1 MKAMNR
7 ATFVAGGL
15 LAVFA
20 STIVAQG
27 DVVVG
32 DSVSLSFE
40 GFSPPRTISWTSD
53 DGSTVNTGTNAAG
66 VFNWSGGVKSF
77 CIQLEENIS
86 NGTMVD
92 FNVVDLESLPDQPPM
107 PGPLGE
113 ARAEVMCDLYARN
126 YDFVMAETG
135 SDARDHAAAFQV
147 MVWEISYEPGADT
160 TDATSVLTGLSIN
173 ADQAS
178 FDASSSVI
186 GFVHTML
193 DGLGDG
199 GFLGFSRVIG
209 LTDENRPDQLTVV
222 PGAGALAGLAGVAA
236 LRRRRRRD

>member
-7 ATFVAGGL
+7 ATFVAGAL
-15 LAVFA
+15 LAVGA

-32 DSVSLSFE
+32 DSVSLSFQ
-40 GFSPPRTISWTSD
+40 GVSPSRAVSWTFD

-86 NGTMVD
+86 NGTTID
-92 FNVVDLESLPDQPPM
+92 FDVVDLENLPDQPPM
-107 PGPLGE
+107 PGPLGD
-113 ARAEVMCDLYARN
+113 ARAEVMRDLYARN
-126 YDFVMAETG
+126 YDFVMSQTG
-135 SDARDHAAAFQV
+135 SDARDYAAAFQV
-147 MVWEISYEPGADT
+147 MVWEISHELGADT
-160 TDATSVLTGLSIN
+160 TDATSVLAGLSIN
-173 ADQAS
+173 AGQAS
-178 FDASSSVI
+178 FNASSSVI
-186 GFVHTML
+186 GFAQTML

-199 GFLGFSRVIG
+199 GFQGFSKVIG
-209 LTDENRPDQLTVV
+209 LTDENRQDQLTVV

-236 LRRRRRRD
+236 IRRRRRRD